1 MRKLVALGAGILLAS
16 SVGVAGA
23 QERLPQHSGFGTGVG
38 ESAGTGTRS
47 QIWDKNAMLE
57 RLSQPETISGRVLAI
72 DIPAGKIFLETG
84 GSSHDEGRAGSGA
97 MSNVVGY
104 FDDKTN
110 FDNIKMVQ
118 TGDDV
123 MATAVEVTSE
133 KQPFGT
139 GRKMI
144 RDITV
149 IRGNEKL
156 AGFGGLGQRPDPRT
170 ERGIVTES
178 GSNHGGVI
186 GQILPGEIQS
196 GITSPVGEM
205 TGAAPCW
212 QCEPQPGWGFG
223 TENRSDYGKGEK
235 PNLVKQ

>member
-1 MRKLVALGAGILLAS
+1 MRKFVALGAGILLAS

-47 QIWDKNAMLE
+47 QVWDKNALLE

-72 DIPAGKIFLETG
+72 DIAAGKIFLETG
-84 GSSHDEGRAGSGA
+84 GSSHDEGRAGTGA
-97 MSNVVGY
+97 MSNVVAY

-110 FDNIKMVQ
+110 MDNVKVIQ

-123 MATAVEVTSE
+123 MATAVEMTND
-133 KQPFGT
+133 KHPFGT

-156 AGFGGLGQRPDPRT
+156 AGFGGLGQRPDPVT
-170 ERGIVTES
+170 ERGINTNS
-178 GSNHGGVI
+178 GSNHGGVV
-186 GQILPGEIQS
+186 GQVLPGEIQS
-196 GITSPVGEM
+196 GITSTVGEM

-223 TENRSDYGKGEK
+223 TQNRSDYGTGDK